1 MKMERLSKLKLL
13 AVPALLTIMAA
24 NTLVPAQAH
33 DKGYRGYNRY
43 YDSRYNQNWGTFGQR
58 HPYVKKAAI
67 GGGAGALIG
76 GILGQDGYRADTA
89 IKGAVIGA
97 GAGLGYE
104 YLKRQGTFGG
114 NGFRW

>member
-1 MKMERLSKLKLL
+1 MRVAYTAMPKVLTLVAMLS
-13 AVPALLTIMAA
+13 VMVA
-24 NTLVPAQAH
+24 NTLAPTAEAH
-33 DKGYRGYNRY
+33 NRSYNRY
-43 YDSRYNQNWGTFGQR
+43 YDSRYYNGGTFGQQ

-67 GGGAGALIG
+67 GGGAGALLG
-76 GILGQDGYRADTA
+76 GILAPDGYRGDGA

-104 YLKRQGTFGG
+104 YLRRQGTFGN

>member
-1 MKMERLSKLKLL
+1 MKSARNTLTKLL
-13 AVPALLTIMAA
+13 VLPVMLGMLAA
-24 NTLVPAQAH
+24 NTLVPTAEAH
-33 DKGYRGYNRY
+33 DRSYNRY
-43 YDSRYNQNWGTFGQR
+43 YDSRYNSNWGTFGQR

-76 GILGQDGYRADTA
+76 GVLAPDGYRGDGA

-104 YLKRQGTFGG
+104 YLRRQGTFG
-114 NGFRW
+114 NNRFRW

>member
-1 MKMERLSKLKLL
+1 MRSEVKSKLKLL
-13 AVPALLTIMAA
+13 AVPALLTVMAA
-24 NTLVPAQAH
+24 NAILPAEAH
-33 DKGYRGYNRY
+33 DRY
-43 YDSRYNQNWGTFGQR
+43 YDSRYYRGGTFGQR

-76 GILGQDGYRADTA
+76 GILAPDGYRGDGA

-104 YLKRQGTFGG
+104 YLRRQGTFG
-114 NGFRW
+114 NNRFRW

>member
-1 MKMERLSKLKLL
+1 MRVSYKNLPKAFTLL
-13 AVPALLTIMAA
+13 AMLSVMAA
-24 NTLVPAQAH
+24 NTLAPVAEAH
-33 DKGYRGYNRY
+33 NRPYNRY
-43 YDSRYNQNWGTFGQR
+43 YDSRYNSNWGTFGQR

-76 GILGQDGYRADTA
+76 GILAPDGYRGDGA

-104 YLKRQGTFGG
+104 YLKRQGTFG
-114 NGFRW
+114 NNRYRW